1 MEKLDYLQSLGVD
14 LVWIS
19 PIYQSPM
26 KDNGYDISDYYSIDP
41 VFGTSGDMEELLV
54 KAGERDIR
62 ILMDLVVNHCSSEH
76 EWFQK
81 ALQNP
86 KGEYGDYFIIR
97 EGRDG
102 QAPNNWRS
110 IFGGSVWEL
119 IEGTNLYYY
128 HTFAK
133 EQPDLNWENPR
144 LRREIYSMMNWWLQ
158 RGWGI

>member
-110 IFGGSVWEL
+110 IFGGKCV
-119 IEGTNLYYY
+119 GTY
-128 HTFAK
+128 
-133 EQPDLNWENPR
+133 
-144 LRREIYSMMNWWLQ
+144 
-158 RGWGI
+158 